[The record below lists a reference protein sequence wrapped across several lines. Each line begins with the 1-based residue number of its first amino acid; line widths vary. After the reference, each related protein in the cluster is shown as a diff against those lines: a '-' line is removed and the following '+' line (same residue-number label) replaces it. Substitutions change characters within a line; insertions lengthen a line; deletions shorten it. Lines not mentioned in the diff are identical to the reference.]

1 MGTLT
6 SSNGDSGINSNSNG
20 SQRSS
25 ARGYYD
31 KFETRSSRAF
41 SLSSSSSS
49 NSSNSASDTEVNP
62 DPKLTGNNFSAKP
75 TGGKE
80 VTTNSTTNSTT
91 TTVILE
97 HYKGCEDHLNLK
109 QHVGKQQQEQ
119 NWCWQDQP
127 TTILENNKAC
137 QKNTKPYQVSR
148 PSTPLFV

>member
-1 MGTLT
+1 MFILA
-6 SSNGDSGINSNSNG
+6 SIRYINLSCKMFSIIKVMCKYNFVVF

-62 DPKLTGNNFSAKP
+62 DPKLTENNFPGKP
-75 TGGKE
+75 TGDKE
-80 VTTNSTTNSTT
+80 VTKTTNSTT

-97 HYKGCEDHLNLK
+97 HYKVC
-109 QHVGKQQQEQ
+109 
-119 NWCWQDQP
+119 
-127 TTILENNKAC
+127 
-137 QKNTKPYQVSR
+137 
-148 PSTPLFV
+148 F

>member
-1 MGTLT
+1 MFLLAFIYYTN
-6 SSNGDSGINSNSNG
+6 SSFEMLSKDECISRGIAVCMCKYNFVVF

-62 DPKLTGNNFSAKP
+62 DPKLTENNFSAKP
-75 TGGKE
+75 TGVKE

-91 TTVILE
+91 TVILE
-97 HYKGCEDHLNLK
+97 HYKVCL
-109 QHVGKQQQEQ
+109 
-119 NWCWQDQP
+119 
-127 TTILENNKAC
+127 
-137 QKNTKPYQVSR
+137 
-148 PSTPLFV
+148 